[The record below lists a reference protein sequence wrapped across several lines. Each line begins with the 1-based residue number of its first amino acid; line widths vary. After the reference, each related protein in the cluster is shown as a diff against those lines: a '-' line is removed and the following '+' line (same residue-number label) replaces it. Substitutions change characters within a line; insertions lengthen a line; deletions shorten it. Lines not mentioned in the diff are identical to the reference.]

1 MNILLIQRE
10 GIDLHHILFAS
21 ETSRLVLR
29 FYHPKRLSCGV
40 MLSVAS
46 LGSALSLTS
55 ELRWYIRRY
64 MQEVLFEIEK
74 GIFCTRQLAE
84 DVYYERA
91 VIPGKP
97 WTYRRLYG
105 FSNGKLLSNI
115 VMSEGSFIDEYHQE
129 LIGVDQPVEV
139 WCTED
144 ELGELVEPE
153 PESDLTTMPEDDA

>member
-1 MNILLIQRE
+1 
-10 GIDLHHILFAS
+10 
-21 ETSRLVLR
+21 
-29 FYHPKRLSCGV
+29 
-40 MLSVAS
+40 
-46 LGSALSLTS
+46 
-55 ELRWYIRRY
+55 